1 MRTNGKEIEQDVREC
16 PPNFMF
22 LDATSFINC
31 LCFAYIRSMKNSCQ
45 VLFNTGLIGWAIL
58 LATGC
63 GSSDNSAEEA
73 PGLDDQ
79 MFYGSVIEMSEAL
92 DAQGLRSALTESG
105 RAQVRFEGEVTATCA
120 KKGCWMDVAS
130 GEDTVFVR
138 FQDYGFFVPTEGA
151 EGKRTVMEGEAFF
164 DTITVE
170 MRKHYAEDAGESEEF
185 IASITEPEL
194 RLAFTA
200 TGVMIED

>member
-1 MRTNGKEIEQDVREC
+1 MKTTLN
-16 PPNFMF
+16 
-22 LDATSFINC
+22 LLS
-31 LCFAYIRSMKNSCQ
+31 SMA
-45 VLFNTGLIGWAIL
+45 VGTALFS
-58 LATGC
+58 LAAC
-63 GSSDNSAEEA
+63 GSADA
-73 PGLDDQ
+73 PVENAAANDHQ
-79 MFYGSVIEMSEAL
+79 TFYGSVIEL
-92 DAQGLRSALTESG
+92 DGATDAAGLRAVLAENG
-105 RAQVRFEGEVTATCA
+105 RAEVKFEGEVTATCA

-164 DTITVE
+164 DTITVD
-170 MRKHYAEDAGESEEF
+170 MLKHYAEDAGESEEY
-185 IASITEPEL
+185 IAAITEPEL

>member
-1 MRTNGKEIEQDVREC
+1 MKKA
-16 PPNFMF
+16 
-22 LDATSFINC
+22 L
-31 LCFAYIRSMKNSCQ
+31 YILRSTAFGA
-45 VLFNTGLIGWAIL
+45 VLFSIASS
-58 LATGC
+58 
-63 GSSDNSAEEA
+63 GSEDTAADAQPADEN
-73 PGLDDQ
+73 Q
-79 MFYGSVIEMSEAL
+79 TYYGSVIDVDGAL
-92 DAQGLRSALTESG
+92 DAAGLRAVLSESG
-105 RAQVRFEGEVTATCA
+105 RAQVKFEGEVTATCA

-164 DTITVE
+164 DTIEVA
-170 MRKHYAEDAGESEEF
+170 MLKHYAEDAGASEEA
-185 IASITEPEL
+185 IAAITEPEL

>member
-1 MRTNGKEIEQDVREC
+1 MKFT
-16 PPNFMF
+16 PNLLGGVALIAGLLCFSGCDSA
-22 LDATSFINC
+22 DATADDSH
-31 LCFAYIRSMKNSCQ
+31 
-45 VLFNTGLIGWAIL
+45 
-58 LATGC
+58 
-63 GSSDNSAEEA
+63 SAEN
-73 PGLDDQ
+73 Q
-79 MFYGSVIEMSEAL
+79 MFYGSVIDL
-92 DAQGLRSALTESG
+92 DGAVDAAGLRAALAETG

-138 FQDYGFFVPTEGA
+138 FLDYGFFVPTEGA

-185 IASITEPEL
+185 IAAITEPEL

>member
-1 MRTNGKEIEQDVREC
+1 MFEITEPR
-16 PPNFMF
+16 PNLQYLRIMKKI
-22 LDATSFINC
+22 LHIA
-31 LCFAYIRSMKNSCQ
+31 RSMAFGAA
-45 VLFNTGLIGWAIL
+45 LFSIA
-58 LATGC
+58 AC
-63 GSSDNSAEEA
+63 GSADTATDAPPAAEN
-73 PGLDDQ
+73 Q
-79 MFYGSVIEMSEAL
+79 TYYGSIIELDGAL
-92 DAQGLRSALTESG
+92 DASGLRAALSESG
-105 RAQVRFEGEVTATCA
+105 RAQVKFEGEVTATCA

-164 DTITVE
+164 DTIEVA
-170 MRKHYAEDAGESEEF
+170 MLKHNAEDAGAPEE
-185 IASITEPEL
+185 AAAITEPEL

>member
-1 MRTNGKEIEQDVREC
+1 MANVLIDSNLSDLALVPEITEPRLNLQYLRTMMKILHITC
-16 PPNFMF
+16 
-22 LDATSFINC
+22 
-31 LCFAYIRSMKNSCQ
+31 SMAFGAA
-45 VLFNTGLIGWAIL
+45 LFSIA
-58 LATGC
+58 AC
-63 GSSDNSAEEA
+63 GSADTAA
-73 PGLDDQ
+73 PPASENQ
-79 MFYGSVIEMSEAL
+79 TYYGSVIELDGAL
-92 DAQGLRSALTESG
+92 DASGLRAALSETG
-105 RAQVRFEGEVTATCA
+105 RARVKFEGEVTATCA

-164 DTITVE
+164 DTIEVA
-170 MRKHYAEDAGESEEF
+170 MLQHYAEDAGASEEA
-185 IASITEPEL
+185 IAAITEPEL

>member
-1 MRTNGKEIEQDVREC
+1 MKK
-16 PPNFMF
+16 F
-22 LDATSFINC
+22 LHIA
-31 LCFAYIRSMKNSCQ
+31 RSTAFGAA
-45 VLFNTGLIGWAIL
+45 LFSIA
-58 LATGC
+58 AC
-63 GSSDNSAEEA
+63 GSADTTAPPAAEN
-73 PGLDDQ
+73 Q
-79 MFYGSVIEMSEAL
+79 TYYGSVIELDGAL
-92 DAQGLRSALTESG
+92 NASGLRAALLETG
-105 RAQVRFEGEVTATCA
+105 RAQVKFEGEVTATCA

-164 DTITVE
+164 DTIEVA
-170 MRKHYAEDAGESEEF
+170 MLQHYAEDTGASEEA
-185 IASITEPEL
+185 IAAITEPEL

>member
-1 MRTNGKEIEQDVREC
+1 MNKTLYIVR
-16 PPNFMF
+16 
-22 LDATSFINC
+22 S
-31 LCFAYIRSMKNSCQ
+31 
-45 VLFNTGLIGWAIL
+45 
-58 LATGC
+58 LAFGAAFCSIAAC
-63 GSSDNSAEEA
+63 GSSDAPAEADSVNEN
-73 PGLDDQ
+73 Q
-79 MFYGSVIEMSEAL
+79 TFYGSVIDIDGAT
-92 DAQGLRSALTESG
+92 DAAGLRSVLAENG
-105 RAQVRFEGEVTATCA
+105 RAQVKFEGEVTATCA

-170 MRKHYAEDAGESEEF
+170 MRKHYAEDAGESEEV
-185 IASITEPEL
+185 IAAITEPEL

>member
-1 MRTNGKEIEQDVREC
+1 MELIDSNLRDFALVLEITEPR
-16 PPNFMF
+16 PN
-22 LDATSFINC
+22 LQY
-31 LCFAYIRSMKNSCQ
+31 LRSMKKILHITRSTAFGAA
-45 VLFNTGLIGWAIL
+45 LFSIA
-58 LATGC
+58 AC
-63 GSSDNSAEEA
+63 GSADTAADTPPAAEN
-73 PGLDDQ
+73 Q
-79 MFYGSVIEMSEAL
+79 TYYGSVIELDGAL
-92 DAQGLRSALTESG
+92 DASGLRAALSETG
-105 RAQVRFEGEVTATCA
+105 RAQVKFEGEVTATCA

-164 DTITVE
+164 DTIDVA
-170 MRKHYAEDAGESEEF
+170 MLKHYAEDAGASEEA
-185 IASITEPEL
+185 IAAITEPEL

>member
-1 MRTNGKEIEQDVREC
+1 MNKT
-16 PPNFMF
+16 
-22 LDATSFINC
+22 L
-31 LCFAYIRSMKNSCQ
+31 YIARN
-45 VLFNTGLIGWAIL
+45 VAFGAAIFS
-58 LATGC
+58 LAAC
-63 GSSDNSAEEA
+63 GSADAPAEADSANEN
-73 PGLDDQ
+73 Q
-79 MFYGSVIEMSEAL
+79 TFYGSVIELDGATDADGLREAL
-92 DAQGLRSALTESG
+92 AENG

-170 MRKHYAEDAGESEEF
+170 MRKHYAEDAGESEEV
-185 IASITEPEL
+185 IAAITEPEL